1 MPTNVKIDEI
11 GYWSEIKLDILREYA
26 KPYNTIIRNYKLK
39 PIYIDGFAGAGH
51 HKAKGSD
58 RLIDGSPKLALA
70 VSPPFE
76 AFHFVDMDG
85 GRVDLLKKLAEGH
98 TTVTVHHGNCND
110 VLVGDVF
117 PTIRYD
123 RYERALCVLDPY
135 GLDLDWQVIKAA
147 ADTNAIEI
155 FLNFPVMDMNRNV
168 FWHDFEKVS
177 EASQARMTRFWG
189 DDSWQTA
196 AYHTVHGLFWNEE
209 RRNDTSDVVAAF
221 RGRLKKVAGFK
232 HVPEPIPMR
241 NSMGAIVYYLFF
253 AAQQPAAEKI
263 VKAIFDKY
271 RHKGE
276 ANYG

>member
-1 MPTNVKIDEI
+1 
-11 GYWSEIKLDILREYA
+11 
-26 KPYNTIIRNYKLK
+26 
-39 PIYIDGFAGAGH
+39 
-51 HKAKGSD
+51 
-58 RLIDGSPKLALA
+58 
-70 VSPPFE
+70 
-76 AFHFVDMDG
+76 MDG
-85 GRVDLLKKLAEGH
+85 ARVDLLKQLAEGR
-98 TTVTVHHGNCND
+98 TNVTVHHGNCND

-117 PTIRYD
+117 PNVRYD

-135 GLDLDWQVIKAA
+135 GLDLDWRVIKAA
-147 ADTNAIEI
+147 ADSNAIEI

-177 EASQARMTRFWG
+177 EASQTRMTRFWG

-196 AYHTVHGLFWNEE
+196 AYHTVRGLFWDEE

-221 RGRLKKVAGFK
+221 RERLKTVAGFK